1 MASKAEEFSLPMACI
16 NRIIKE
22 SLPDGTI
29 VSKEAK
35 LALMKA
41 TCVFI
46 LYSTSVSNEF
56 ASKAHR
62 RTLNA
67 EDMFQALEDMELNEF
82 IPDLREML
90 ETNKSSKAKKQTS
103 SRKSKYSEMDPDGDP
118 IESGEVEVMEVE
130 ERLQSDDIFSEEP
143 VSGAMGMDNSQKF

>member
-22 SLPDGTI
+22 SLPDGTT

-67 EDMFQALEDMELNEF
+67 EDMFQALEDIELREF
-82 IPDLREML
+82 IPELRELL
-90 ETNKSSKAKKQTS
+90 ESYKTS
-103 SRKSKYSEMDPDGDP
+103 KSKKHVSGKKGKSFETEAV
-118 IESGEVEVMEVE
+118 ESGEVEVMEVE
-130 ERLQSDDIFSEEP
+130 ERLLSDDSISEDLLGVDTTNTP
-143 VSGAMGMDNSQKF
+143 DS

>member
-1 MASKAEEFSLPMACI
+1 MASKPEEFSLPMACI

-46 LYSTSVSNEF
+46 LYSTSISNEF

-62 RTLNA
+62 RTLYA
-67 EDMFQALEDMELNEF
+67 EDMFQALEDMELSEF
-82 IPDLREML
+82 IPELRIML
-90 ETNKSSKAKKQTS
+90 DTYKSSSKGRKISIKKQKS
-103 SRKSKYSEMDPDGDP
+103 SEQEAV
-118 IESGEVEVMEVE
+118 ESGEAEGTELE
-130 ERLQSDDIFSEEP
+130 EKLMSDDTFNDE
-143 VSGAMGMDNSQKF
+143 VGSGAVEIDNSLTSDY

>member
-1 MASKAEEFSLPMACI
+1 MASKPEEFSLPMASI
-16 NRIIKE
+16 NRIIKD

-46 LYSTSVSNEF
+46 LYSTAISNEF

-62 RTLNA
+62 RTLYA
-67 EDMFQALEDMELNEF
+67 EDMFQALEDMGLSEF
-82 IPDLREML
+82 IPDLRAML
-90 ETNKSSKAKKQTS
+90 DSYKASSKGRKATLKKQKSS
-103 SRKSKYSEMDPDGDP
+103 EMEAA
-118 IESGEVEVMEVE
+118 ESGEAEGVDME
-130 ERLQSDDIFSEEP
+130 ERPMSDDIFNDE
-143 VSGAMGMDNSQKF
+143 VGSGAVEIDYSQASD

>member
-1 MASKAEEFSLPMACI
+1 MASKPEEFSLPMACI

-46 LYSTSVSNEF
+46 LYSTAISNEF

-62 RTLNA
+62 RTLYA
-67 EDMFQALEDMELNEF
+67 EDMFQALEDMELSEF
-82 IPDLREML
+82 IPDLRAML
-90 ETNKSSKAKKQTS
+90 DTYKTTSKGRKISLKKQKSSEVEAV
-103 SRKSKYSEMDPDGDP
+103 
-118 IESGEVEVMEVE
+118 ESGEVEGMDLE
-130 ERLQSDDIFSEEP
+130 ERPMSDDIFNDE
-143 VSGAMGMDNSQKF
+143 VGSGAAEVDNSQTSDY